1 MFKTLIRVIHW
12 IGDKRKR
19 LYIGFVYS
27 FLLAI
32 FIAGPIMVAAYAL
45 NEVILDAQGAK
56 ELTPGFLWICL
67 ALIIA
72 FILLRFVFSW
82 LRGKTQETIGFEM
95 FSQERLQVGDL
106 LTRVSLGYFEEND
119 TGDISAAITT
129 QMTLVEL
136 MGMQMVDRIVGGFIS
151 VLATILILTIFSPL
165 IGLVCLCGVLL
176 STYFLHRI
184 NRGCSE
190 KAPIILKSHEDLAGA
205 TIEYLR
211 GMSVVKSF
219 GREGASMTALR
230 QAYANSRK
238 INIANELM
246 YAPLN
251 GYHLISL
258 KLAAAAI
265 IILASYLAL
274 IGDLPLAY
282 KLMMVIFSFSLF
294 TPMEIINDSANILG
308 LTNSLLDNLEH
319 LKNTEQLD
327 VHGKEIALD
336 HYDIEFDDVTFAYN
350 KTAVVKDATFK
361 IAQNSTTAIVGPS
374 GSGKTTICNLIA
386 RFYDVNEGSI
396 KVGGHDVR
404 EFTCDSLLSNISM
417 VFQKVYLFRDTVKNN
432 IRFGKSEATD
442 EEIIEAAK
450 KARCHEFIMSLPDG
464 YDTEIGEGGSS
475 LSGGEKQR
483 ISIARAILKDA
494 PIVILD
500 EATSSVDPENEQYIQ
515 AAISALTA
523 GKTIIIIAHRL
534 ATIEHADQILVMDQG
549 KIAQKGTHDRLK
561 SEEGIYSRFLS
572 IREIAEGWQI

>member
-534 ATIEHADQILVMDQG
+534 ATIEHSDQILVMDQG

-561 SEEGIYSRFLS
+561 SEEGIYNRFLS